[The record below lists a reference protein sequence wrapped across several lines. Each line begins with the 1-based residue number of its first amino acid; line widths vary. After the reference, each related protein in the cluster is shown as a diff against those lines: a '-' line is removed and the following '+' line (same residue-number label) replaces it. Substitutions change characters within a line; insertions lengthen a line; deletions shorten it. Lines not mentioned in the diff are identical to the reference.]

1 VKSATPPG
9 VAAINPVIESALP
22 ETREEL
28 LRLLD
33 RETAIAR
40 ATDGKLAVLIVE
52 LRRVDRLQALLR
64 GPAPAMTMT
73 LVIERLRKALRAE
86 DRLASIN
93 DEQVCVILPRL
104 THQSQAVLAA
114 VKLLRALDR
123 PIAHEGG
130 TAVLRPC
137 IGIATLPE
145 HGFDP
150 AQLLMAA
157 DVSRHIAA
165 TREEGYHVFQGDD
178 TVETEVYRGL
188 DLDLERAI
196 RANEL
201 EVQYQPQINLATG
214 KASGA
219 EALIRW
225 RHAHAGEV
233 PATTLVGIAERTG
246 LIGTLTFW
254 VLNAVLRQAAAWRAA
269 GIDARFAVNLSL
281 STLTDRELPALIDQG
296 IKTWGI
302 SPGSVTLE
310 IAESSVIADAERS
323 VAILTRLA
331 AIGVR
336 VSLDDFGSG
345 FSSLGQLSRLPIAE
359 LKVDRPFIAGMLN
372 DDANRAT
379 VRAAIDLAHHFGWQA
394 VAEGVERPEVRD
406 ALAGF
411 GCDYAQGFLVSAP
424 LPPAAF
430 QAWWSSH
437 AAGG

>member
-1 VKSATPPG
+1 MV
-9 VAAINPVIESALP
+9 ESASP

-73 LVIERLRKALRAE
+73 LVVERLRKALRSE
-86 DRLASIN
+86 DRLASIS
-93 DEQVCVILPRL
+93 DDQVCVILPRIS
-104 THQSQAVLAA
+104 HQSQAVLAA

-123 PIAHEGG
+123 PIAYEGG

-137 IGIATLPE
+137 IGIASLPE

-165 TREEGYHVFQGDD
+165 TREEGYHVLQGEDS
-178 TVETEVYRGL
+178 VETEVYRGL

-201 EVQYQPQINLATG
+201 EIQYQPQVEIGTG
-214 KASGA
+214 RAVSA
-219 EALIRW
+219 EALVRW
-225 RHAHAGEV
+225 RHGQAGEV
-233 PATTLVGIAERTG
+233 QAATLVGIAERTG
-246 LIGTLTFW
+246 LIATLTFW
-254 VLNAVLRQAAAWRAA
+254 VLNAALRQAAAWRSA
-269 GIDARFAVNLSL
+269 GLDPRMSVNLSIAM
-281 STLTDRELPALIDQG
+281 LTDRELPALIDQG

-302 SPGSVTLE
+302 PAGNLTLE
-310 IAESSVIADAERS
+310 IAEGPMIADAERS
-323 VAILTRLA
+323 TAILTRLSGV
-331 AIGVR
+331 GVR
-336 VSLDDFGSG
+336 ISLDDFGSG
-345 FSSLGQLSRLPIAE
+345 YSSLGQLARLPIDE
-359 LKVDRPFIAGMLN
+359 LKIDRPFVAGML
-372 DDANRAT
+372 DDPANRA
-379 VRAAIDLAHHFGWQA
+379 VVHGAIDIGHHFGWRV
-394 VAEGVERPEVRD
+394 VAEGVERPEIRE
-406 ALAGF
+406 ALGAL
-411 GCDYAQGFLVSAP
+411 GCDVAQGFLVSPP
-424 LPPAAF
+424 LPAGVFPG
-430 QAWWSSH
+430 WWAKN